1 MKIRFPAVRRGPG
14 VHLRSQERHSGPKGA
29 SAVEFALVVPLFLL
43 LLLGIAEGSWFA
55 LEVSAITNSARTT
68 ARWEVVSSNFGAGQM
83 PDCAL
88 PSPSAAV
95 VTPAKAAAGPF
106 AGAITSSSITNVA
119 VDDPNG
125 NVIGCTVTIKVTY
138 QPLEQ
143 LVRLAPATISSSFT
157 AYID

>member
-14 VHLRSQERHSGPKGA
+14 VHLRSQERHSSPKGA

-43 LLLGIAEGSWFA
+43 LLLGIAEGSWFV

>member
-1 MKIRFPAVRRGPG
+1 MKSRSPLSPSRQG
-14 VHLRSQERHSGPKGA
+14 VHKFRRDRNARLRGA
-29 SAVEFALVVPLFLL
+29 SVVEFALVVPLFLL
-43 LLLGIAEGSWFA
+43 LLLGIAEGSWFV
-55 LEVSAITNSARTT
+55 LEVSAITSSARTT
-68 ARWEVVSSNFGAGQM
+68 ARWEVVSANFGAGQL

-95 VTPAKAAAGPF
+95 VSPAKAAAGPF

-119 VDDPNG
+119 VDNSIGD
-125 NVIGCTVTIKVTY
+125 VIGCKVTIKVTY

-143 LVRLAPATISSSFT
+143 LVHLAPTTISSSFT

>member
-43 LLLGIAEGSWFA
+43 LLLGIAEGSWFV

>member
-1 MKIRFPAVRRGPG
+1 M
-14 VHLRSQERHSGPKGA
+14 
-29 SAVEFALVVPLFLL
+29 VEFALVLPLFLL
-43 LLLGIAEGSWFA
+43 LLLGVAEGSWFV

-68 ARWEVVSSNFGAGQM
+68 ARWEVVSSNFGAGQL

-119 VDDPNG
+119 VDDSNG
-125 NVIGCTVTIKVTY
+125 NVIGCTVTIKVPY

-143 LVRLAPATISSSFT
+143 LVRLAPSAISSSFT